1 MRTPELTRKKPI
13 QVILIEKL
21 LAIHVSNQR
30 KITPDPKIDNR
41 KIEALK
47 EALTLEERKGS
58 PWHE

>member
-1 MRTPELTRKKPI
+1 M
-13 QVILIEKL
+13 
-21 LAIHVSNQR
+21 LATKR

>member
-1 MRTPELTRKKPI
+1 M
-13 QVILIEKL
+13 LIEKL

-47 EALTLEERKGS
+47 EASTLKERKGG
-58 PWHE
+58 PRHG